1 MKKAL
6 LFLIFLVI
14 GGFAAKAQ
22 YVTVDGPLSY
32 KWGGIYDAN
41 GHRLSR
47 DEGNAN
53 YFLTLQ
59 QQRMFKRGRNQY
71 LWGAGITLSAVASVS
86 YYTLMD
92 AGYVENTDEMNVFI
106 GLATVMAWYSLPC
119 LIAGPSLLLTGRH
132 KMKDLTED
140 YNYARQNKGDVSLS
154 FGPQQHGYGMAITF

>member
-6 LFLIFLVI
+6 FFLIFLVI

-22 YVTVDGPLSY
+22 YVPVDGPLSY

-53 YFLTLQ
+53 YFLTPQ

-71 LWGAGITLSAVASVS
+71 LWGAGITNECVYRTCNRNGMEQS
-86 YYTLMD
+86 
-92 AGYVENTDEMNVFI
+92 
-106 GLATVMAWYSLPC
+106 
-119 LIAGPSLLLTGRH
+119 
-132 KMKDLTED
+132 
-140 YNYARQNKGDVSLS
+140 SLS
-154 FGPQQHGYGMAITF
+154 DSRAIPALNWTSQNERSY